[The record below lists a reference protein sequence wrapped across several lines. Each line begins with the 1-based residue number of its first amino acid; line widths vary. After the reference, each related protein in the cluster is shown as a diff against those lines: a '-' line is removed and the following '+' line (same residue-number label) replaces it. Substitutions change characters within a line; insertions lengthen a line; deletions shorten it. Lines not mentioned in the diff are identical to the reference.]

1 MNYYPKEIL
10 NSISNFPESLIFEC
24 PFSTFNIF
32 SSTNVQ
38 MNNSQYNCFL
48 RYFANLPADK
58 GNLLP
63 VKETFFKLIYMMLK
77 MPNLTPIRPP
87 DIQPNLINL
96 IPLIEYYLTYI
107 LEKSDIVESYNNRG
121 TFDIEGCLAK
131 FMSVYGL
138 DDFNVIL
145 DNIKYDETHPLFW
158 MFTALRIA
166 LMKDKDDESTV
177 DEFIAITSLLT
188 VIIIENSSNW
198 AFNRDLKFAIDR
210 CILQL
215 SLCKLKGKQ
224 WAADLFLSFV
234 QDKSLRN
241 VYTKEFI
248 LKEDRKVVD
257 ELLDQVENNEEIR
270 SYVENERMLS
280 KFFA

>member
-107 LEKSDIVESYNNRG
+107 LENMEPFLKKTKEN
-121 TFDIEGCLAK
+121 
-131 FMSVYGL
+131 MS
-138 DDFNVIL
+138 N
-145 DNIKYDETHPLFW
+145 
-158 MFTALRIA
+158 
-166 LMKDKDDESTV
+166 
-177 DEFIAITSLLT
+177 
-188 VIIIENSSNW
+188 NSSSSSSSSSKN
-198 AFNRDLKFAIDR
+198 
-210 CILQL
+210 
-215 SLCKLKGKQ
+215 GKE
-224 WAADLFLSFV
+224 SKN
-234 QDKSLRN
+234 KSGSGSSESSS
-241 VYTKEFI
+241 K
-248 LKEDRKVVD
+248 K
-257 ELLDQVENNEEIR
+257 NN
-270 SYVENERMLS
+270 
-280 KFFA
+280 KKW